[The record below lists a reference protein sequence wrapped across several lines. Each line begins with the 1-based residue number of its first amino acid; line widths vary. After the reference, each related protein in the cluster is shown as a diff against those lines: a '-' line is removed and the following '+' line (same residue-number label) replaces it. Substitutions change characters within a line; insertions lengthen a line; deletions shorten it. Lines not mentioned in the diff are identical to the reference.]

1 MILNRLIFNFIITVF
16 RDVHVQTLAQIPFSP
31 ISLTTHFI
39 FYSTESSL
47 FFFPVQSSGS
57 TTTWLESG
65 LAIDTSF
72 FPSRWNRKFSS
83 LDYSRDPSNSLQLHR
98 IHWAHIDFSVLPA
111 ARIPF
116 FPSSSSMD
124 VKRVRNNVWIRSLRR
139 FTTLSLELRS
149 VQK

>member
-1 MILNRLIFNFIITVF
+1 MILNRLIFNFIIILQYFAMSTSKYHFLQF
-16 RDVHVQTLAQIPFSP
+16 RWPL
-31 ISLTTHFI
+31 I

-47 FFFPVQSSGS
+47 FFFPVRSSGS
-57 TTTWLESG
+57 ATTWLESG